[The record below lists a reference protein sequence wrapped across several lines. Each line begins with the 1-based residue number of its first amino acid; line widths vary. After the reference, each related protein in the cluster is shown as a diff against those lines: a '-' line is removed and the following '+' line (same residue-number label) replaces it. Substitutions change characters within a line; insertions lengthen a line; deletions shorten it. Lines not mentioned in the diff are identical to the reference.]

1 MPVWKPIV
9 PSGEAPLYERIADAI
24 EQDIR
29 DGALPSGTRLPP
41 HRDLAHAL
49 SVSIGTVTKAYGEA
63 ERRGLLVGHVG
74 RGSFVAGRSHGAAA
88 SNGPV
93 DLALNLP
100 AGGPGPRHFAEALAR
115 LRRRSDLAL
124 AAEYAPPEGLES
136 VRRIGGQW
144 LQSRHGVAIDPAEII
159 QTNGGQHALALA
171 FGAIAR
177 PGETILCEAATFYG
191 VKTLAEVVPYRL
203 HGVDLDA
210 GGLKPAALEKA
221 IAETGARVVYTIP
234 TLQNPTTIT
243 MTAARRKQIAAI
255 ARKRDL
261 LIVED
266 EAYRAIAAPEDR
278 PPTFTELAPD
288 RTIHVATISK
298 AFSPGLRLGFLRA
311 PTSAIREQILHHVR
325 AIGYA
330 PPALGALVFSQWIE
344 DGTADLIAD
353 QIVQDAL
360 ARSDVARRILGSAM
374 TPPGSQ
380 QSIHVWIPMSAL
392 DAERA
397 AGRALRAG
405 VELTPPDAPIVA
417 PDKISG
423 LRVCLGGAPDLV
435 ALEAALTV
443 VAQALQSDV
452 GHQTRAL
459 V

>member
-1 MPVWKPIV
+1 MANWKPV
-9 PSGEAPLYERIADAI
+9 VRSGETPLYERIADAI
-24 EQDIR
+24 ERDIR
-29 DGALPSGTRLPP
+29 DCVLQAGARLPP
-41 HRDLAHAL
+41 HRDLAHTL
-49 SVSIGTVTKAYGEA
+49 SVSIGTITKAYGEA
-63 ERRGLLVGHVG
+63 ERRALIVGYVG
-74 RGSFVAGRSHGAAA
+74 RGSFVAERSHGGAT
-88 SNGPV
+88 SDGPM

-100 AGGPGPRHFAEALAR
+100 AGGPGQRHFAEALAR

-124 AAEYAPPEGLES
+124 AAEYTPPEGLES
-136 VRRIGGQW
+136 VRRIGSEW
-144 LQSRHGVAIDPAEII
+144 LQSRHGVAIDPGEII
-159 QTNGGQHALALA
+159 QTNGGQHALALT

-191 VKTLAEVVPYRL
+191 VKTLAEVLPYRL

-210 GGLKPAALEKA
+210 GGLTPAALEKA
-221 IAETGARVVYTIP
+221 IAETGARVLYTIP

-243 MTAARRKQIAAI
+243 MTTARRKQIAAI

-311 PTSAIREQILHHVR
+311 PTSAIREKILHHAR

-353 QIVQDAL
+353 QIIQDART
-360 ARSDVARRILGSAM
+360 RSDIAKKILGNAM
-374 TPPGSQ
+374 APPGSQ
-380 QSIHVWIPMSAL
+380 QSIHVWLPMSAL

-417 PDKISG
+417 SDKVSG
-423 LRVCLGGAPDLV
+423 LRVCLGGAPDR
-435 ALEAALTV
+435 ASLESALTV

-452 GHQTRAL
+452 SHQTRAL